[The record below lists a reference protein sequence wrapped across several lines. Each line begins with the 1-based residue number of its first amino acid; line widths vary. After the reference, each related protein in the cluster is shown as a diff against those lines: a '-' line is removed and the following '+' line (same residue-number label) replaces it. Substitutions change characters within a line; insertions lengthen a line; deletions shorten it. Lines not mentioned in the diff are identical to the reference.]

1 MRQQENATFRVP
13 TAELSSPLF
22 DQHQAAAYLNTTERH
37 IRILWQE
44 RRITAVKIG
53 RRVRFTK
60 EDLDAYIDRNR
71 HQAIR

>member
-1 MRQQENATFRVP
+1 VRQQEKPTIRVA
-13 TAELSSPLF
+13 TAEVSSPLF
-22 DQHQAAAYLNTTERH
+22 DQQQAAAYLNTTERH

>member
-1 MRQQENATFRVP
+1 MKHTNQVVSDCSTDASATRLMDQRE
-13 TAELSSPLF
+13 AALYLS
-22 DQHQAAAYLNTTERH
+22 TTERH

-44 RRITAVKIG
+44 RRIAAVKIG

>member
-1 MRQQENATFRVP
+1 MGSQDQSTVRNFEGARGTR
-13 TAELSSPLF
+13 LF
-22 DQHQAAAYLNTTERH
+22 DQQQAAAYLNTTERH